1 MSDPQVP
8 TLVPAAT
15 REPASGGPTA
25 ALATSTAPSC
35 DLGSAASVPAPEV
48 WDLVIEPREGWFN
61 LHLDDLWR
69 YRDLVTLFVRRDF
82 VAQFKQTIL
91 GPAWFVLQP
100 LLTTIMFTVV
110 FGNIAKLDTDGLP
123 KILFYMSGNI
133 LWLYFST
140 CLTST
145 SNTFAGNAHLFG
157 KVYFP
162 RLAVPVAVVI
172 SQILRLALQFVFFL
186 GFWVVYALFT
196 DADIHFT
203 PHALLL
209 PLLVVIMAALGLG
222 CGILISA
229 VTTKYR
235 DLQYLVQFGVQL
247 AMYTTTTIFPL
258 SAIKGGNARY
268 FILANPMTP
277 IIETF
282 RYGFLGSGVFDW
294 GHLVYSMV
302 CAVVLLAAGVVIFN
316 HVERTF
322 MDTV

>member
-1 MSDPQVP
+1 
-8 TLVPAAT
+8 VPAAGT
-15 REPASGGPTA
+15 V
-25 ALATSTAPSC
+25 APVP
-35 DLGSAASVPAPEV
+35 GRRAASPDS
-48 WDLVIEPREGWFN
+48 WDLVIEPREGWFH
-61 LHLDDLWR
+61 LHLHDLWQ
-69 YRDLVTLFVRRDF
+69 YRDLVALFVRRDF

-91 GPAWFVLQP
+91 GPVWFVLQP
-100 LLTTIMFTVV
+100 LLTTVMFTVV
-110 FGNIAKLDTDGLP
+110 FGNIAKLSTDGLP

-140 CLTST
+140 CLLST
-145 SNTFAGNAHLFG
+145 CNTFAGNAHLFG

-172 SQILRLALQFVFFL
+172 SQLLRLALQL
-186 GFWVVYALFT
+186 GFFMVFWGCYALFT
-196 DADIHFT
+196 DAQLRIT
-203 PHALLL
+203 PHAALL
-209 PLLVVIMAALGLG
+209 PLLVLIMAALALG

-247 AMYTTTTIFPL
+247 AMYTTTVIFPL
-258 SAIKGGNARY
+258 AAIQGGNARY

-277 IIETF
+277 IIECF
-282 RYGFLGSGVFDW
+282 RYGFLGTGVFDW
-294 GHLVYSMV
+294 WHLLYSFA
-302 CAVVLLAAGVVIFN
+302 CAVLLLTGGIVVFN

>member
-1 MSDPQVP
+1 MTDPQP
-8 TLVPAAT
+8 SALIPQPSPPSPPAA
-15 REPASGGPTA
+15 E
-25 ALATSTAPSC
+25 
-35 DLGSAASVPAPEV
+35 
-48 WDLVIEPREGWFN
+48 WDLIIEPREGWFH
-61 LHLDDLWR
+61 LHLQDLWR
-69 YRDLVTLFVRRDF
+69 YRDLVYLFVRRDF

-100 LLTTIMFTVV
+100 LMTTIMFTVV
-110 FGNIAKLDTDGLP
+110 FGNIAMLSTDGLP

-162 RLAVPVAVVI
+162 RLAVPVAVVV

-186 GFWVVYALFT
+186 GFWVFYALFT
-196 DADIHFT
+196 GADIRIT
-203 PHALLL
+203 PHAALL
-209 PLLVVIMAALGLG
+209 PVLIIIMAALGLG
-222 CGILISA
+222 GGILISA
-229 VTTKYR
+229 ATTKYR

-258 SAIKGGNARY
+258 ASIKGGNARF

-282 RYGFLGSGVFDW
+282 RYGFLGSGVFNW
-294 GHLVYSMV
+294 WHLAYSAA
-302 CAVVLLAAGVVIFN
+302 CAVLLLAGGIVVFN